1 MRGACFAQDLS
12 IPAVKSSKSM
22 SPEKSDQTPS
32 TEPPVAQAEIA
43 TPTATANGAPADGA
57 LTEERVREELK
68 TVVDPEIGID
78 MVSLGLIYGV
88 RIEGSTVFVTMT
100 LTSPGCPVA
109 GMFISAVHAALM
121 SIPGVADAK
130 VDLTFAP
137 PWDPRTMASEEAKM
151 MMGIY
156 Y

>member
-1 MRGACFAQDLS
+1 MN
-12 IPAVKSSKSM
+12 
-22 SPEKSDQTPS
+22 PEKSDQTS
-32 TEPPVAQAEIA
+32 SSEGPVAQADQA
-43 TPTATANGAPADGA
+43 GAPSTPANGAAAPSP

-109 GMFISAVHAALM
+109 AMFISAVHTALM
-121 SIPGVADAK
+121 SIPGVTDAK

>member
-1 MRGACFAQDLS
+1 MRGRFAQDLG
-12 IPAVKSSKSM
+12 IPAGNSVKSM
-22 SPEKSDQTPS
+22 NPEEAPAAATQTPADS
-32 TEPPVAQAEIA
+32 AQAQPA
-43 TPTATANGAPADGA
+43 AAP
-57 LTEERVREELK
+57 LTEARVREELK

-88 RIEGSTVFVTMT
+88 KIEGTVVQVTMT

-109 GMFISAVHAALM
+109 GMFISAVNAAIM
-121 SIPGVADAK
+121 SIPGVSDAK

-137 PWDPRTMASEEAKM
+137 PWDPRTMASEDAKM

>member
-1 MRGACFAQDLS
+1 MSGRFAQDS
-12 IPAVKSSKSM
+12 GNPAEKNAKSM
-22 SPEKSDQTPS
+22 SLEETSAA
-32 TEPPVAQAEIA
+32 PP
-43 TPTATANGAPADGA
+43 AP

-88 RIEGSTVFVTMT
+88 HIEGSTVHVTMT

-109 GMFISAVHAALM
+109 GMFISAVNAALT
-121 SIPGVADAK
+121 SIPGVTEAK

>member
-1 MRGACFAQDLS
+1 MSIGVLQSSCASVCFAQDLG
-12 IPAVKSSKSM
+12 IPAVNSNNGMNS
-22 SPEKSDQTPS
+22 EKPDETSAAASGAPPS
-32 TEPPVAQAEIA
+32 T
-43 TPTATANGAPADGA
+43 A

-68 TVVDPEIGID
+68 NVVDPEIGID
-78 MVSLGLIYGV
+78 MVSLGLIYAV
-88 RIEGSTVFVTMT
+88 RIEGSTVYVTMT

-121 SIPGVADAK
+121 SIPGVTDAK

>member
-1 MRGACFAQDLS
+1 MRGGFAQDLA
-12 IPAVKSSKSM
+12 IPAGNSVKSM
-22 SPEKSDQTPS
+22 NPEEAPVAATQTPAV
-32 TEPPVAQAEIA
+32 TEQTAVAPP
-43 TPTATANGAPADGA
+43 
-57 LTEERVREELK
+57 TEERVREELK

-88 RIEGSTVFVTMT
+88 SVEGSVVHVTMT

-109 GMFISAVHAALM
+109 GMFMSAVNAALM
-121 SIPGVADAK
+121 SIPGVSDAK

-137 PWDPRTMASEEAKM
+137 PWDPRTMASEDAKM